1 MTGPAWTEDPRFAK
15 ACTCCDHSVPH
26 WLWMDRM
33 DRQRVRDLIAVARR
47 AQMVFEDE
55 PTWLNRQAV
64 LTAVAGVAAV
74 DRPRIAEK
82 VANMRRL
89 GIAELPPDL
98 LAQIEDEWARPR
110 TPAFPPPAEPEPMP
124 EAEAEELRVRVRPL
138 CSRRGG
144 RNNGRCPLHGR
155 RRAVLGLAAQ
165 RGGHVLRLRR
175 LPARGGLWRVVL
187 REGAGWRGGGA
198 VSVKTPKVGQWVTV
212 DGHEAEGAA
221 KVEYVGAI
229 AGVRL
234 DRQLAGFFWWSPE
247 ELTAVS
253 RAQAQ
258 ALNGQKVTP

>member
-1 MTGPAWTEDPRFAK
+1 MTGTVWTDDPRFAK
-15 ACTCCDHSVPH
+15 GCTCCDHSVPH

-33 DRQRVRDLIAVARR
+33 DRQRVRDLIALARR

-124 EAEAEELRVRVRPL
+124 EAEAEELRARVRQTAMSLEMAANPKEADRL
-138 CSRRGG
+138 RAELNDLDRRL
-144 RNNGRCPLHGR
+144 RDGR
-155 RRAVLGLAAQ
+155 R
-165 RGGHVLRLRR
+165 
-175 LPARGGLWRVVL
+175 
-187 REGAGWRGGGA
+187 
-198 VSVKTPKVGQWVTV
+198 T
-212 DGHEAEGAA
+212 
-221 KVEYVGAI
+221 
-229 AGVRL
+229 
-234 DRQLAGFFWWSPE
+234 
-247 ELTAVS
+247 
-253 RAQAQ
+253 
-258 ALNGQKVTP
+258 